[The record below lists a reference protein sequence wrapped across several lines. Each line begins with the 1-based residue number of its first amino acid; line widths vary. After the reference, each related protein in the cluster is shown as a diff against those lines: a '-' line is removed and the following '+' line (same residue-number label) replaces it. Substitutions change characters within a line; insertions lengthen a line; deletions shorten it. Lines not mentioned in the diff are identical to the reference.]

1 MATCSSRQPGAGCA
15 RAVSA
20 KELRALE
27 SELGARP
34 PGRASQALAADDLRS
49 LTALLRTAKERQST
63 ALDAAV
69 EEALEIV
76 PRMVRGPVRKIL
88 FG

>member
-1 MATCSSRQPGAGCA
+1 M
-15 RAVSA
+15 SA
-20 KELRALE
+20 NGVRALE
-27 SELGARP
+27 SELG
-34 PGRASQALAADDLRS
+34 GRAPDGLAALADAQLRAFTDL
-49 LTALLRTAKERQST
+49 LHDAKRRQSE
-63 ALDAAV
+63 ALESAT

>member
-1 MATCSSRQPGAGCA
+1 M
-15 RAVSA
+15 SA
-20 KELRALE
+20 KAIRALE
-27 SELGARP
+27 AELGAAP
-34 PGRASQALAADDLRS
+34 PEGLHALGEVQLGAFTD
-49 LTALLRTAKERQST
+49 LLRDAKRRQSG
-63 ALDAAV
+63 ALESAV